1 MKLDRID
8 KRILAEMQANG
19 RISNLELADKVGLS
33 PTPCSRR
40 VKQLEESGV
49 IDRHVTLLN
58 QAALGLNITAMIGI
72 TMDRHTPERFATFE
86 REVRDFPE
94 VIECSIVTGQAADYL
109 LKAVL
114 PDMTYYE
121 EFLLGRLTR
130 IEGVTGVHS
139 SFVLRRVIAKTELPL
154 EHIDHIRRP
163 ERATPRVRRRARA
176 KPRRQAGWSG
186 YFRQFVSMGHHG
198 MRWFRF
204 PLPPADQG
212 PARASRFRSSTYQ
225 ASTFSRAHGVRRR
238 NLRLDLTEGSLKKQR
253 IGMRRHISA
262 QPCRATRVVSTA
274 SRVMPCSGSRDRRGS
289 SVMGRRRTQAA
300 W

>member
-40 VKQLEESGV
+40 VRQLEESGV

-86 REVRDFPE
+86 REVQGFPE

-139 SFVLRRVIAKTELPL
+139 SFVLRRVIARTELPL

-163 ERATPRVRRRARA
+163 ERAASLDTTRRRLA
-176 KPRRQAGWSG
+176 SG
-186 YFRQFVSMGHHG
+186 EVV
-198 MRWFRF
+198 
-204 PLPPADQG
+204 QG
-212 PARASRFRSSTYQ
+212 SRLLSSTYQ

-238 NLRLDLTEGSLKKQR
+238 NFKLDLTDGSFKKQR
-253 IGMRRHISA
+253 IGMRRDISA
-262 QPCRATRVVSTA
+262 QP
-274 SRVMPCSGSRDRRGS
+274 
-289 SVMGRRRTQAA
+289 
-300 W
+300 

>member
-8 KRILAEMQANG
+8 KRILAEMQSNG

-40 VKQLEESGV
+40 VRQLEESGV

-72 TMDRHTPERFATFE
+72 TMDRHTPERFVTFE
-86 REVRDFPE
+86 REVREFPE
-94 VIECSIVTGQAADYL
+94 VVECSIVTGQTADYL

-139 SFVLRRVIAKTELPL
+139 SFVLRRVIDKTELPL

-163 ERATPRVRRRARA
+163 DRAAAGAATATRRRAR
-176 KPRRQAGWSG
+176 P
-186 YFRQFVSMGHHG
+186 
-198 MRWFRF
+198 
-204 PLPPADQG
+204 
-212 PARASRFRSSTYQ
+212 
-225 ASTFSRAHGVRRR
+225 
-238 NLRLDLTEGSLKKQR
+238 
-253 IGMRRHISA
+253 
-262 QPCRATRVVSTA
+262 
-274 SRVMPCSGSRDRRGS
+274 
-289 SVMGRRRTQAA
+289 
-300 W
+300 